1 MAMIII
7 FNHLSKL
14 FNEYKINNLLTTQ
27 FLKVHFVNF
36 IIVIIK
42 HLQNFL
48 IMKMIFSTQIF
59 SK

>member
-36 IIVIIK
+36 TIVIIK

>member
-14 FNEYKINNLLTTQ
+14 FNEFKINNLLTTQ

-36 IIVIIK
+36 TIVIIK